1 MSNEFR
7 EQLLEYIS
15 DTVADVWQLESRPDL
30 EKDCIDYVVEQFD
43 DDGYSKDDDFIKYLV
58 IQFLS
63 NHCREAVSSQ
73 DLEYMAIAEKE
84 KLLNIWEKLNNK

>member
-1 MSNEFR
+1 MSCEFR
-7 EQLLEYIS
+7 EQLLEYIG

-63 NHCREAVSSQ
+63 NHCRDAVSSQ
-73 DLEYMAIAEKE
+73 DLDYMAQQQRGNE
-84 KLLNIWEKLNNK
+84 IWKQY

>member
-7 EQLLEYIS
+7 EQLLDYIS

-30 EKDCIDYVVEQFD
+30 EKDCVEYVLDKFD

-84 KLLNIWEKLNNK
+84 KLLNI